1 MKNGMRRRMALLLA
15 CAMMFTSIDS
25 SVLLASAAEV
35 TDDAGHVHSE
45 AELQQIEEYAAD
57 EVVDEEFPAVNTGEA
72 DGENSVVEDVP
83 VQSLDGQLVVE
94 SIEELETE
102 PLPETEMET
111 EAASE
116 QEVAA
121 QAEKTVSG
129 IAAVEVPRNTFVK
142 GLDFYIVNGTKLTLQ
157 YMDNTT
163 ETYTLNAGWNTTS
176 ITDSYGNVINYSLKQ
191 PEEENSHHPGEDL
204 PEGDYLLEIQV
215 GEQTFDSEP
224 VYRLV
229 SVEDSSLEVLN
240 LGDITFSGEGDG
252 NWKHWYTFTAP
263 EDGKYKIAQVSSGMD
278 VRVKTDTDFISA
290 DHSWNVFAAEAGKTY
305 YLGFSGTWDS
315 ETQRYDKS
323 YTCSTTLSKVIE
335 LTEIR
340 NVIPSKE
347 FYLSGLENGI
357 TGGTQLTVA
366 YSDGTS
372 CQITLDSNSYF
383 QDEKGNDI
391 NICLR
396 KKGEEEKTYSVW
408 ENLSEGMYALELSW
422 TGRTFVS
429 DYIYTVKSVENSELD
444 VLTLG
449 DIMITGE
456 GTGNQAHWYKFTAPE
471 DGKYKIEQL
480 QSGMSIRVQTE
491 NGFEIVQNQWRS
503 FSAEAGKTYYLAF
516 NGKWNESTSQWEK
529 YTWTTTLSKVIEM
542 TEIREVIPSRASY
555 LSGLDGDITMGT
567 QLLVGFSDGTSQQ
580 ITLYSN
586 SFTDEKGSNVWVR
599 LRKKGDTERIYDTGE
614 MLPEGEYAL
623 RLSVEG
629 EALDSDYIY
638 TVKSLEN
645 SDIESLTTGDEVTLT
660 GAGGDELHWYKFV
673 APENGKYRIH
683 NMPTYMNVK
692 VQTESGLQWVNP
704 QNGGFKTEAGKTY
717 YLGFKGRWNNMTMK
731 YDEYTWTTTF
741 SKIMQI
747 QGIADITPKK
757 TVFVEGLD
765 SYITNGT
772 ELELTYENGVS
783 TRITLNGNPYTDE
796 YGNQIDCCLIKENEE
811 ENTYGIWDTLEVG
824 NYAIRLRVDDEVV
837 ATSDYVYQVRP
848 INEADLTLLSPGT
861 VTLTSGENGA
871 TNWYRMEALESGI
884 YGLKRCNG
892 LRVYE
897 LVEGDLK
904 EVMVHSGWFEG
915 VRFSGIKDHI
925 YYLGIS
931 GGVWDYNTWTQI
943 YTWDTELSCIPGIA
957 KIEATPDRK
966 IFYEEVN
973 DRHICASVTVIYAD
987 GSEYTVDSE
996 EGLGS
1001 DRYGTSFRKTI
1012 RKKDDDESYYDEWSY
1027 LNAGIYI
1034 VHIGLDADGDDEE
1047 DAFTEYEITVRE
1059 MPSPFNGLAEATPLA
1074 DGQQYRVVLDAEN
1087 PVRWFSYTPEKDTR
1101 AILESL
1107 GYADSRVELFDASG
1121 DRINEDDDGGEEQ
1134 NFRLLDEFS
1143 VGETYYFKVHEVGYV
1158 YESPFRV
1165 LFTECPEITA
1175 LEVVSH
1181 KLKAVYLA
1189 EKETINP
1196 DVFVKATYSNG
1207 TEGSFSIKDRDSY
1220 GNRIKGRV
1228 VSTDTKEAVL
1238 DYSLPGTY
1246 LYQIFYGDIV
1256 KDVATFQV
1264 VRMEDYITQPVT
1276 VGNGAQAIP
1285 TQGGRLMYRFSAD
1298 ALGIYKLESNIPFES
1313 LRLYNTDGEEVPVRG
1328 LKNKYLSYVLLQEGD
1343 YYAAA
1348 NVKEGVAELKLS
1360 VDKSQLPT
1368 KVSVNVDSRTLI
1380 SGIDELSAGNLSTRV
1395 QYQNGDT
1402 ATVNGI
1408 DEDIYGNCYRYEIEN
1423 SRWNVGDVLPA
1434 GTYTIRSSVIRTGTS
1449 IYATGASTGVH
1460 AEENE
1465 FLRENLPEE
1474 SRQSATIKVVMPD
1487 LDNMETLQK
1496 NVWTEATGE
1505 NVRHM
1510 YKFTAPEEGEYEL
1523 EVAENGTRNGSFYR
1537 IWDNENGLDPQGDI
1551 VYLEKGESCVVVVT
1565 TYNAQQFRVV
1575 KQGDSLKEEKVVKS
1589 IRLITNKDYVL
1600 RDEWPQEGVSIEVTY
1615 ADETVNTYDWC
1626 SEFSDPYDNYFE
1638 GSYELIDTENGYA
1651 YTAAMHLYKNPEIK
1665 AELTVPVRTVK
1676 EAATMLEENVP
1687 LTASKEGKKREYYGF
1702 RAKESGEYTFN
1713 VVREKGFAYP
1723 SSYEKNRWGYYQNR
1737 DSFLLCDPEGGYIY
1751 QNSVN
1756 LNAGEVYYIRVNTEA
1771 WDEMEDQESKYTISV
1786 SRMKQVKDIEIVKPQ
1801 DYSIYAGLSM
1811 IDYRWVKLNVTYED
1825 GTSEVVENGKSS
1837 AEGRYMQIV
1846 SSKWINSRTNR
1857 TYVRFGDAQ
1866 AYVDIPAKSWENVQK
1881 VTEDQTTELQAENG
1895 NMFFT
1900 FTPAQTGLYRL
1911 NVTQKDSN
1919 GYVLS
1924 NYVVLDDET
1933 GRKMTDRQNEYS
1945 LIAGMQ
1951 YDVWFMTEAENTMI
1965 SVAPKCVQVIKEHDH
1980 IYVEQQKDA
1989 TCTEAGYRVSKCKV
2003 CGETEEGSYEEIPA
2017 LGHQWQITDIKEAT
2031 DTEEGIQAEICGRCK
2046 EEKEDSRTTIPMKGH
2061 QMGEWHVTEEATC
2074 EAAGKMQRSCEYEK
2088 CVLCKDGER
2097 FTETESIP
2105 ALGHEFGAWTAT
2117 KPATCENTGEMAR
2130 SCSRCKQEESKKI
2143 PATGHTYVT
2152 ETKEATC
2159 TESGYAKKICSVCGK
2174 EDTVGTK
2181 EFPKLEHKY
2190 GEKTYVK
2197 EATCTQKGI
2206 YTQVCERCGETVSKE
2221 EKTLPHDFM
2230 SDSIAATCTEAG
2242 YTRQICKVCQNVAN
2256 YEVIPATG
2264 HDYGAWNTT
2273 EEATCTV
2280 DGSQMRSCTVC
2291 GETETK
2297 VIPAMGHVWEQKT
2310 LVAATEMT
2318 DGISA
2323 LICKNC
2329 QAEKE
2334 GSRTVIPMT
2343 GHQFGNWS
2351 VTKEA
2356 TCTEDGLRERS
2367 CTNEN
2372 CQICNGTPITQ
2383 KEMIPATGHDVTGV
2397 EWTVEKEATCN
2408 EEGRQIKKCTRCG
2421 EAAEAE
2427 IIQKKPHDYE
2437 EQREEATCTDK
2448 GYTQLICKNC
2458 KSIKEGS
2465 YQELP
2470 ALGHIFGVGKIA
2482 AAPTCTEQGLIVFSC
2497 ENTGC
2502 QAKRI
2507 GVLPTLEH
2515 TWQPVVVKAA
2525 TCSAEGVQELRCVN
2539 CQEVKENS
2547 GTVILK
2553 KPHTWEKAATV
2564 DKAPTCTEAGVQSIH
2579 CEVCEAQME
2588 SSVTEIPA
2596 LSHSYEENRVPA
2608 TCILAGS
2615 ITRIC
2620 TRCGDKTTETVPK
2633 TGHNLQLDPTASSM
2647 ATCEEDG
2654 LMVYSCQ
2661 NENCNKH
2668 EYKVQGALGH
2678 EWDTENEVTIQPTE
2692 TENGKTYQNCTR
2704 CSEKRITAII
2714 PRKEQSEKIQT
2725 VNNLTE
2731 DPTSEDVAEAMDAL
2745 QNIDDEILNQQEHA
2759 ELISKVENALIK
2771 AGVSDKQYEET
2782 TLQGPSDV
2790 YITGA
2795 TVAAAIE
2802 AEKKMTEPVMLALDD
2817 PDAVFALAEESGSVG
2832 PATVIQSTIFA
2843 TKEEQKSE
2851 DAKAYTDY
2859 QFYMNVYRKE
2869 AAGGLQAAYE
2879 LSAYADDTVKGT
2891 LLAEQI
2897 TELEAPVL
2905 MTLPVPETYR
2915 GTSFKVMH
2923 VAENGKTTEQ
2933 AYTLTA
2939 DGTAVSFTTKALGTY
2954 RMIQGSCTN
2963 GHVFAEADQGTVK
2976 TEATCTTSGTLIRR
2990 CTRCKDEVSEVIP
3003 QTAHV
3008 YSELVGEKSKP
3019 ATCAEEG
3026 TEVRKCENCDAEMTT
3041 TLAKTGT
3048 HTYGDWVIDTEATC
3062 TATGKKHKTC
3072 TICNQSTVTE
3082 EILALGHN
3090 WANEYTTDVAPTC
3103 ISEGSE
3109 SLHCTRCEATKG
3121 SRELAKTAHTFAD
3134 RDDPNLTWI
3143 YAENCSGQDTV
3154 EVTCLTEGCTVTKTY
3169 RRKAENASA
3178 HTWDESKTVREE
3190 PTCTEDGRVTKICAS
3205 CDQVMVTEV
3214 LPKRNHALVQ
3224 TPAKAATCTTE
3235 GTNAYWT
3242 CGTCQKVFANAA
3254 GTVETTIEAQKLA
3267 KSGHTF
3273 GGYVEKTQ
3281 PTVLAEGTEVRT
3293 CTRCGATESQAIAR
3307 LNGTIRLTTK
3317 KLPLQIKKNV
3327 QLSRIVTDLA
3337 AGDSIVSC
3345 VSSKPKVATVDNSG
3359 KVVGKSAGKA
3369 NVTITLASGVSDT
3382 VTIVV
3387 QKKAVATSSIKNVEK
3402 SLKLNV
3408 GEKRTLAPVISP
3420 ITTFDKVSY
3429 SSSNKKVATVTK
3441 KGVILAK
3448 KSGTAKITVKS
3459 GKKKVTVK
3467 VTVAKKAPTGMN
3479 GVPAGKTLK
3488 KGKSFT
3494 MKPKLTP
3501 SGAEAK
3507 ITYRSSNKKVATVN
3521 AKGKVTAKKA
3531 GTATITVK
3539 AGGVTQICVITV
3551 K

>member
-1 MKNGMRRRMALLLA
+1 MKNGMKRRMALLLA
-15 CAMMFTSIDS
+15 CAMTFTSIDS

-72 DGENSVVEDVP
+72 DGENSAVEDVP

-102 PLPETEMET
+102 PLPETETET

-121 QAEKTVSG
+121 QAEKTIVG
-129 IAAVEVPRNTFVK
+129 IENIEVPRSTFIEK
-142 GLDFYIVNGTKLTLQ
+142 LDYYIVSGTQITLRYSDDTTASYTINGGLV
-157 YMDNTT
+157 DG
-163 ETYTLNAGWNTTS
+163 AS
-176 ITDSYGNVINYSLKQ
+176 DAYGNTMNFRLKKSD
-191 PEEENSHHPGEDL
+191 EEYTYHPGNDL
-204 PEGDYLLEIQV
+204 AEGDYALEVQV
-215 GEQTFDSEP
+215 GEQIFDSDYIYQ
-224 VYRLV
+224 VV
-229 SVEDSSLEVLN
+229 SVENSSLEVLN

-252 NWKHWYTFTAP
+252 NWKHWYTFTAT
-263 EDGKYKIAQVSSGMD
+263 EDGKYKIVELTGGMD
-278 VRVKTDTDFISA
+278 IRVKTDTGFVSV
-290 DHSWNVFAAEAGKTY
+290 DHSWNVFDAEAGKTY
-305 YLGFSGTWDS
+305 YLGFSGIWDS

-340 NVIPSKE
+340 NVIPARE
-347 FYLSGLENGI
+347 LYLSGLENRI
-357 TGGTQLTVA
+357 TEGTKLTVV

-372 CQITLDSNSYF
+372 CQITLDSNNSF
-383 QDEKGNDI
+383 SDEKGNDI
-391 NICLR
+391 SIMLR
-396 KKGEEEKTYSVW
+396 KKGDAERSYSIW
-408 ENLSEGMYALELSW
+408 ENLPEGEYALQISAAGETLI
-422 TGRTFVS
+422 S
-429 DYIYTVKSVENSELD
+429 DYIYTVKTLENAGLET
-444 VLTLG
+444 LTL
-449 DIMITGE
+449 
-456 GTGNQAHWYKFTAPE
+456 
-471 DGKYKIEQL
+471 
-480 QSGMSIRVQTE
+480 
-491 NGFEIVQNQWRS
+491 
-503 FSAEAGKTYYLAF
+503 
-516 NGKWNESTSQWEK
+516 
-529 YTWTTTLSKVIEM
+529 
-542 TEIREVIPSRASY
+542 
-555 LSGLDGDITMGT
+555 
-567 QLLVGFSDGTSQQ
+567 SDH
-580 ITLYSN
+580 
-586 SFTDEKGSNVWVR
+586 
-599 LRKKGDTERIYDTGE
+599 
-614 MLPEGEYAL
+614 
-623 RLSVEG
+623 
-629 EALDSDYIY
+629 
-638 TVKSLEN
+638 
-645 SDIESLTTGDEVTLT
+645 VTLT
-660 GAGGDELHWYKFV
+660 GAGGTGSSFHWYTFT
-673 APENGKYRIH
+673 APETGKYKIGEIQSNMRIL
-683 NMPTYMNVK
+683 
-692 VQTESGLQWVNP
+692 VQTGNDLQSVNWS
-704 QNGGFKTEAGKTY
+704 NCAFKAQAGKTY
-717 YLGFKGRWNNMTMK
+717 YLGFQGKSKWDGNVFAGH
-731 YDEYTWTTTF
+731 DEYTWTTSF
-741 SKIMQI
+741 SRIIQI
-747 QGIADITPKK
+747 KDIININPAKN
-757 TVFVEGLD
+757 VFLAGLD
-765 SYITNGT
+765 SNITNRT
-772 ELELTYENGVS
+772 SFTLIYENGLS
-783 TRITLNGNPYTDE
+783 ETATLGNGNNFYEDS
-796 YGNQIDCCLIKENEE
+796 YGNQVYCQLVKENESDHSYSVWEVLE
-811 ENTYGIWDTLEVG
+811 EG
-824 NYAIRLRVDDEVV
+824 NYALQLRLDGEIV

-848 INEADLTLLSPGT
+848 LDKAGLPTWSLGPVT
-861 VTLTSGENGA
+861 VTCGENNT
-871 TNWYRMEALESGI
+871 TNWYQMEAPENGI
-884 YGLKRCNG
+884 YTLKKNNG
-892 LRVYE
+892 FTVYE
-897 LVEGDLK
+897 LVEGKL
-904 EVMVHSGWFEG
+904 EAVEVHSG
-915 VRFSGIKDHI
+915 RFTGARFTGIKGHT
-925 YYLGIS
+925 YYVGMS
-931 GGVWDYNTWTQI
+931 GDMWDDDVLAWVNTWN
-943 YTWDTELSCIPGIA
+943 TELIRIPAVTKIA
-957 KIEATPDRK
+957 AIPESK
-966 IFYEEVN
+966 IFYEGRDE
-973 DRHICASVTVIYAD
+973 RYICASVTVTYED

-996 EGLGS
+996 EGLSS

-1012 RKKDDDESYYDEWSY
+1012 RKKDEEESYYDEWEM
-1027 LNAGIYI
+1027 LNAGTYI
-1034 VHIGLDADGDDEE
+1034 VHIGLDVDGDNEE

-1059 MPSPFNGLAEATPLA
+1059 IPSPFNGLAEATPLVL
-1074 DGQQYRVVLDAEN
+1074 GQQYEVVLDAEN
-1087 PVRWFSYTPEKDTR
+1087 PVRWFSYTPEKDTM
-1101 AILESL
+1101 AKLESFGDL
-1107 GYADSRVELFDASG
+1107 DPYVELFDASG
-1121 DRINEDDDGGEEQ
+1121 DQIGSNDDNGEDR
-1134 NFRLLDEFS
+1134 NFRLKNEFLA
-1143 VGETYYFKVHEVGYV
+1143 GETYYFKVCEYGQDDNG
-1158 YESPFRV
+1158 EGDGTQFQIS
-1165 LFTECPEITA
+1165 FTECPEITA
-1175 LEVVSH
+1175 LEVVRH
-1181 KLKAVYLA
+1181 ELKAVYLA
-1189 EKETINP
+1189 GQEKVSP

-1207 TEGSFSIKDRDSY
+1207 TEDHFSIKSKDKY
-1220 GNRIKGRV
+1220 ENRVRGRV
-1228 VSTDTKEAVL
+1228 VSTDTKEEVS
-1238 DYSLPGTY
+1238 DYSTPGTY
-1246 LYQIFYGDIV
+1246 LYQITYADIV
-1256 KDVATFQV
+1256 VDVAEFRV
-1264 VRMEDYITQPVT
+1264 ARMEDYITQPVT
-1276 VGNGAQAIP
+1276 VGNGAQTVTA
-1285 TQGGRLMYRFSAD
+1285 QDRRLMYRFAVEE
-1298 ALGIYKLESNIPFES
+1298 LGIYKLESNLPFEK
-1313 LRLYNTDGEEVPVRG
+1313 LALYNADGESVPVRWFRQ
-1328 LKNKYLSYVLLQEGD
+1328 KYITYVLLEAGS

-1348 NVKEGVAELKLS
+1348 DLKTGATELKISAAKAL
-1360 VDKSQLPT
+1360 LPT
-1368 KVSVNVDSRTLI
+1368 EVKVKADNRTLI
-1380 SGIDELSAGNLSTRV
+1380 AGLDYLTADDLSTEV
-1395 QYQNGDT
+1395 KYANGDT
-1402 ATVNGI
+1402 LTVNGNG
-1408 DEDIYGNCYRYEIEN
+1408 EDIYGNCYSYEVGN
-1423 SRWNVGDVLPA
+1423 RRWWEVGETLPV
-1434 GTYTIRSSVIRTGTS
+1434 GTYTVRSAVMRTGTG
-1449 IYATGASTGVH
+1449 IYATGASTG
-1460 AEENE
+1460 AAAKENRL
-1465 FLRENLPEE
+1465 LRSSLTQKN
-1474 SRQSATIKVVMPD
+1474 RHTATIEVVMPD
-1487 LDNMETLQK
+1487 LDKMDKLQQD
-1496 NVWTEATGE
+1496 VWTEASGN
-1505 NVRHM
+1505 NVRHL
-1510 YKFTAPEEGEYEL
+1510 YAFTAQK
-1523 EVAENGTRNGSFYR
+1523 AGTY
-1537 IWDNENGLDPQGDI
+1537 
-1551 VYLEKGESCVVVVT
+1551 YLEQENSALNSGFYAVGEEQLENCWNRISLKAGETCVVAVT
-1565 TYNAQQFRVV
+1565 TYA
-1575 KQGDSLKEEKVVKS
+1575 KEKFCVREETGSVEEQKNVQS
-1589 IRLITNKDYVL
+1589 IQLRTSRDYFLQNEWPDDYTEILITYEDQTQETYSWDDWDWKDRYGNVFKNRCKDNARQFTYTIWL
-1600 RDEWPQEGVSIEVTY
+1600 AEKPEV
-1615 ADETVNTYDWC
+1615 
-1626 SEFSDPYDNYFE
+1626 
-1638 GSYELIDTENGYA
+1638 
-1651 YTAAMHLYKNPEIK
+1651 K
-1665 AELTVPVRTVK
+1665 AELVIPRSRI
-1676 EAATMLEENVP
+1676 EEVAVP
-1687 LTASKEGKKREYYGF
+1687 LTEGLSITVSKKEGEREFYQF
-1702 RAKESGEYTFN
+1702 VAAEDGEYTFSAAQTEGSIY
-1713 VVREKGFAYP
+1713 VT
-1723 SSYEKNRWGYYQNR
+1723 SYEKKRWGNYRYKNR
-1737 DSFLLCDPEGGYIY
+1737 FRVCAAKGGAVFQY
-1751 QNSVN
+1751 SVY
-1756 LNAGEVYYIRVNTEA
+1756 LKAGEVYYLCINPQSY
-1771 WDEMEDQESKYTISV
+1771 DEENKYTLSV
-1786 SRMKQVKDIEIVKPQ
+1786 SRLKQVKEIEVIKPEE
-1801 DYSIYAGLSM
+1801 YNIYAGM
-1811 IDYRWVKLNVTYED
+1811 HIWDYSWLKLKVTYVD
-1825 GTSEVVENGKSS
+1825 GTSETLAYKDQWQESQSENGIYISVGDVQWLNH
-1837 AEGRYMQIV
+1837 ETIRI
-1846 SSKWINSRTNR
+1846 
-1857 TYVRFGDAQ
+1857 YVRYGSAQ
-1866 AYVDIPAKSWENVQK
+1866 TYIDLPAKSWDDVPKVEENK
-1881 VTEDQTTELQAENG
+1881 TTKLSSEDGT
-1895 NMFFT
+1895 MYFT
-1900 FTPAQTGLYRL
+1900 FTPLRTGTYHL
-1911 NVTQKDSN
+1911 NLQEEVN
-1919 GYVLS
+1919 GENGIYDC
-1924 NYVVLDDET
+1924 VVLENES
-1933 GRKMTDRQNEYS
+1933 GRKMVSRSNEYS
-1945 LIAGMQ
+1945 LVAGTQ
-1951 YDVWFMTEAENTMI
+1951 YNVLAVTLSGNTTI
-1965 SVAPKCVQVIKEHDH
+1965 SVAPKCKNETEEHTH
-1980 IYVEQQKDA
+1980 TYEEVQKDA

-2003 CGETEEGSYEEIPA
+2003 CGEMEEGSYEEIPA
-2017 LGHQWQITDIKEAT
+2017 LGHQWQTTVIKEAT
-2031 DTEEGIQAEICGRCK
+2031 VTEEGIQAEICGRCK
-2046 EEKEDSRTTIPMKGH
+2046 EEEEGSRTTIPMTGH
-2061 QMGEWHVTEEATC
+2061 QMGEWHVTKEATC
-2074 EAAGKMQRSCEYEK
+2074 ETAGEKQRSCEYEK
-2088 CVLCKDGER
+2088 CVLCKDGAR

-2105 ALGHEFGAWTAT
+2105 ALRHEFGAWTAT
-2117 KPATCENTGEMAR
+2117 TLATCETPGEMAR

-2159 TESGYAKKICSVCGK
+2159 TESGYTKKICSVCGK
-2174 EDTVGTK
+2174 EDTAGTK
-2181 EFPKLEHKY
+2181 EFPKLVHKY

-2206 YTQVCERCGETVSKE
+2206 YTQVCELCGETVSKE
-2221 EKTLPHDFM
+2221 EETLPHDFM
-2230 SDSIAATCTEAG
+2230 SDSVAATCTEAG
-2242 YTRQICKVCQNVAN
+2242 YTRQICKVCQTVAN
-2256 YEVIPATG
+2256 YKVVPATG

-2427 IIQKKPHDYE
+2427 IIQKKSHDYE

-2525 TCSAEGVQELRCVN
+2525 TCSAEGVQELRCVS
-2539 CQEVKENS
+2539 CQEVKANS
-2547 GTVILK
+2547 EEAIPK

-2564 DKAPTCTEAGVQSIH
+2564 DQAPTCTEAGVQSIH
-2579 CEVCEAQME
+2579 CKVCDAQME
-2588 SSVTEIPA
+2588 SFVTAIPA
-2596 LSHSYEENRVPA
+2596 LDHNYEENRVPA

-2678 EWDTENEVTIQPTE
+2678 EWDTENEVTIYPTG

-2704 CSEKRITAII
+2704 CSETRITKIL
-2714 PRKEQSEKIQT
+2714 PRQEQEEKIKT
-2725 VNNLTE
+2725 VNSLTE
-2731 DPTSEDVAEAMDAL
+2731 DPTSEDVAEAIDAL
-2745 QNIDDEILNQQEHA
+2745 QNIDDDILNQQEHA
-2759 ELISKVENALIK
+2759 ELISKVENALTK
-2771 AGVSDKQYEET
+2771 AGTSDKQYEET

-2790 YITGA
+2790 FITGA

-2802 AEKKMTEPVMLALDD
+2802 AEKKMKEPVMLALDD
-2817 PDAVFALAEESGSVG
+2817 PDAVFALAEESESVG
-2832 PATVIQSTIFA
+2832 PTTVIQSTIFA
-2843 TKEEQKSE
+2843 TKKEQEPE

-2859 QFYMNVYRKE
+2859 QFYMNVYQKD

-2879 LSAYADDTVKGT
+2879 LSAYADDTVDGT
-2891 LLAEQI
+2891 LLAKQI
-2897 TELEAPVL
+2897 TELEAPLL

-2963 GHVFAEADQGTVK
+2963 GHVFDEADQGTVK
-2976 TEATCTTSGTLIRR
+2976 TEATCTKSGTLIRR

-3072 TICNQSTVTE
+3072 TICKQFTVTE
-3082 EILALGHN
+3082 DIPALGHN

-3109 SLHCTRCEATKG
+3109 SLHCTRCEAKKS
-3121 SRELAKTAHTFAD
+3121 SRTLAKASHIFTD
-3134 RDDPNLTWI
+3134 KDDPSLKWT
-3143 YAENCSGQDTV
+3143 YAVDCSGWDTA
-3154 EVTCLTEGCTVTKTY
+3154 EVICKTEGCNERKVYK
-3169 RRKAENASA
+3169 RRAENASA
-3178 HTWDESKTVREE
+3178 HTWDESKTIRKEA
-3190 PTCTEDGRVTKICAS
+3190 TCTEDGSVTKTCAS

-3242 CGTCQKVFANAA
+3242 CGTCQKVFADAA
-3254 GTVETTIEAQKLA
+3254 GTIETSAANQKLAATGHKLAETPAKAATCTTEGTNAYWTCGTCQKVFADAAGRVETTIETQKLA

-3337 AGDSIVSC
+3337 AGDSIASC